1 MTTKKN
7 LNNFF
12 KSKILPILKSVTP
25 ALGSS
30 LKMSIATS
38 LVTIFF
44 CQSSFASDGKY
55 ANVAAANYL
64 FLIDQDTKEIF
75 LEKNADDRIAPSSMT
90 KLMTAYV
97 IFSLVREGKINLF
110 DQCLIG
116 RDAWKKTGSK
126 MFLNYG
132 DVVSIDKLLSG
143 LLIVSGNDAAVAL
156 AQAASGSID
165 GFAQLMNETA
175 KKIGLKDS
183 NFENPHGLNQNNH
196 YMSLRDLALLTT
208 RIIDDFPEY
217 SYYFLEDKFTY
228 QDISRSN
235 YNPLI
240 KYGYRGATGMK
251 TGYTSKGGFGM
262 VGTATRGGRR
272 LIAITNEAESSKQ
285 RNKIIVELL
294 DYGFDNF
301 VKINIPSKNKIIA
314 KSSVWLGK
322 KNKVSLGTKHN
333 IVITVPKYSL
343 KGLKF
348 IAKYKSPL
356 YAPIAKDQKVGIL
369 IVESAGKKIH
379 EIPLFALE
387 KIDKDDYFDRIYQIT
402 KYKFH
407 QFLTI
412 IKN

>member
-1 MTTKKN
+1 
-7 LNNFF
+7 
-12 KSKILPILKSVTP
+12 
-25 ALGSS
+25 
-30 LKMSIATS
+30 
-38 LVTIFF
+38 
-44 CQSSFASDGKY
+44 
-55 ANVAAANYL
+55 
-64 FLIDQDTKEIF
+64 
-75 LEKNADDRIAPSSMT
+75 
-90 KLMTAYV
+90 
-97 IFSLVREGKINLF
+97 
-110 DQCLIG
+110 
-116 RDAWKKTGSK
+116 
-126 MFLNYG
+126 
-132 DVVSIDKLLSG
+132 
-143 LLIVSGNDAAVAL
+143 
-156 AQAASGSID
+156 
-165 GFAQLMNETA
+165 
-175 KKIGLKDS
+175 
-183 NFENPHGLNQNNH
+183 
-196 YMSLRDLALLTT
+196 MSLRDLALLTT

-217 SYYFLEDKFTY
+217 SHYFLEDKFTY
-228 QDISRSN
+228 QDISRLN

-262 VGTATRGGRR
+262 VGTATREGRR

-314 KSSVWLGK
+314 KSLVWLGK

-348 IAKYKSPL
+348 RAKYKSPL

-387 KIDKDDYFDRIYQIT
+387 NIDKDDYFDRIYQIT